1 MVLYMK
7 VQPHISTSAFVEQL
21 VWRWMHAVA
30 RPSTRLKAK
39 LTNLDSR
46 VLLSIQLGLVKILS
60 ACLSL
65 AHGAF
70 QVSGMS
76 CWLIWV
82 FHEPK
87 RRRDAPA
94 AFGLV
99 VHGGTHLIQSWVSWF
114 HDISCAEFPKWL
126 IFTVSHIFHSRVGYG
141 RGDLWAIL

>member
-1 MVLYMK
+1 
-7 VQPHISTSAFVEQL
+7 
-21 VWRWMHAVA
+21 MHAVA

-76 CWLIWV
+76 C
-82 FHEPK
+82 
-87 RRRDAPA
+87 
-94 AFGLV
+94 
-99 VHGGTHLIQSWVSWF
+99 
-114 HDISCAEFPKWL
+114 
-126 IFTVSHIFHSRVGYG
+126 
-141 RGDLWAIL
+141 